1 MSPQL
6 FFRESQV
13 PLFPEVR
20 KDFIAEVDKQVD
32 EANVIFL
39 LGKVVSEFSK
49 SRQIIIK
56 DLFLF
61 LHKCVHGIALA
72 VVVFYACL
80 LRCALYT
87 LDTVVVIFVS
97 PASRVTLNSE
107 ENLMTRS
114 LHGYIVSSFFSRH
127 Q

>member
-6 FFRESQV
+6 FFRESKV

-20 KDFIAEVDKQVD
+20 QDFIEEVGKQVD

-61 LHKCVHGIALA
+61 LHKCVHCIGGGSVL
-72 VVVFYACL
+72 CL
-80 LRCALYT
+80 LVALRAVHT
-87 LDTVVVIFVS
+87 LDTVVVIFV
-97 PASRVTLNSE
+97 
-107 ENLMTRS
+107 
-114 LHGYIVSSFFSRH
+114 
-127 Q
+127 